1 MIPDKG
7 LTGSETNIAGPTRSR
22 SYGVRAVADLIDG
35 LVFKEDNQMNRRVFI
50 ALAVAAMAFST
61 STASAGGGGS
71 NTQYVRIKNIGATA
85 VNVVAVNGAA
95 PSAPAYRSLSQNRVT
110 QFILK
115 KGAGTFQVQN
125 PADTTNVASLPY
137 TFPRST
143 YVYLQANT
151 VSSLVQATFAPP
163 GTRF

>member
-1 MIPDKG
+1 MIPDEG
-7 LTGSETNIAGPTRSR
+7 LTGSGNNIAGTARSR
-22 SYGVRAVADLIDG
+22 SYGVRTVADLIDG
-35 LVFKEDNQMNRRVFI
+35 LVVKKDNQMNRRVFI

-71 NTQYVRIKNIGATA
+71 KTQYVRIKNIGSPA
-85 VNVVAVNGAA
+85 VKVAAWNGAA
-95 PSAPAYRSLSQNRVT
+95 PASPAYRSLSQNGVT

-115 KGAGTFQVQN
+115 KGAGTFQAES
-125 PADTTNVASLPY
+125 PTTPSESMLDYN
-137 TFPRST
+137 FPNST

-151 VSSLVQATFAPP
+151 VSDEVTTSFAPP

>member
-1 MIPDKG
+1 MIPDEG
-7 LTGSETNIAGPTRSR
+7 LTGSENNIAGTARSR
-22 SYGVRAVADLIDG
+22 SYGVRAVADVIDG
-35 LVFKEDNQMNRRVFI
+35 LVFEKDNSMNRRVFI

-61 STASAGGGGS
+61 STASAGGS
-71 NTQYVRIKNIGATA
+71 NQQFVRIKNIGAPA
-85 VNVVAVNGAA
+85 VNVGAVNGKA
-95 PSAPAYRSLSQNRVT
+95 PTAPAYRSLSQNGVT

-125 PADTTNVASLPY
+125 PNVLDDVAPLNY
-137 TFPRST
+137 NFPKST

-151 VSSLVQATFAPP
+151 VADAVTASFAPA

>member
-1 MIPDKG
+1 
-7 LTGSETNIAGPTRSR
+7 
-22 SYGVRAVADLIDG
+22 
-35 LVFKEDNQMNRRVFI
+35 MNRRVFI

-71 NTQYVRIKNIGATA
+71 QTQYVRIKNIGAPT
-85 VNVVAVNGAA
+85 VKVAALNGT
-95 PSAPAYRSLSQNRVT
+95 PTTAPAFRSLSQNGVT

-115 KGAGTFQVQN
+115 KGAGTFVVQN
-125 PADTTNVASLPY
+125 PLVTDDIAVLPY
-137 TFPRST
+137 TFPNST

-151 VSSLVQATFAPP
+151 VGGLVKATFAPP

>member
-1 MIPDKG
+1 MIPFEG
-7 LTGSETNIAGPTRSR
+7 LTGSGNNIAGAARSR
-22 SYGVRAVADLIDG
+22 SYGVRAVADVIDG
-35 LVFKEDNQMNRRVFI
+35 LVFKKDNQMNRRVFI

-71 NTQYVRIKNIGATA
+71 KTQYVRIKNIGAPT
-85 VNVVAVNGAA
+85 VKVAAFNGT
-95 PSAPAYRSLSQNRVT
+95 PTKQPAFRSLSQNGVT

-115 KGAGTFQVQN
+115 KGAGTFVATN
-125 PADTTNVASLPY
+125 PAETTGDYLEYN
-137 TFPRST
+137 FPKST

-151 VSSLVQATFAPP
+151 VGDVVTPSFAPP